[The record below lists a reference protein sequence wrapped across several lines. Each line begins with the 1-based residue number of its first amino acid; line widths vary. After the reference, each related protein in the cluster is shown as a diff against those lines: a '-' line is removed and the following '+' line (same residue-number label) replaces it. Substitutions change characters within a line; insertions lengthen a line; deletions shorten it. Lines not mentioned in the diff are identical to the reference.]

1 MSIVEKL
8 NDIIKIVGE
17 ISDEDENVG
26 KILFQGLGI
35 SINTLDVVF
44 RTANLENE
52 SGEKLNTLDVSSQIE
67 LVSQILGFSLEEMVM
82 HIIQKNSEM
91 DLNDKEPDTETMNF
105 LTSNVDVD
113 DYEKFL
119 EENKVKDNLN
129 FLSKEL

>member
-52 SGEKLNTLDVSSQIE
+52 SGEKLNILDVSSQIE

>member
-1 MSIVEKL
+1 MSIVEKI

-91 DLNDKEPDTETMNF
+91 NLNDKEPDTETMNF

>member
-1 MSIVEKL
+1 MSIIEKL

-17 ISDEDENVG
+17 ISDEDENIG

>member
-91 DLNDKEPDTETMNF
+91 NLNDKEPDTETMNF

>member
-1 MSIVEKL
+1 
-8 NDIIKIVGE
+8 
-17 ISDEDENVG
+17 
-26 KILFQGLGI
+26 
-35 SINTLDVVF
+35 
-44 RTANLENE
+44 LENE

-67 LVSQILGFSLEEMVM
+67 LVSEILGFSLEEMVM

-91 DLNDKEPDTETMNF
+91 NLNDKEPDTETMNF

>member
-67 LVSQILGFSLEEMVM
+67 LVSEILGFSLEEMVM

-91 DLNDKEPDTETMNF
+91 NLNDKEPDTETMNF